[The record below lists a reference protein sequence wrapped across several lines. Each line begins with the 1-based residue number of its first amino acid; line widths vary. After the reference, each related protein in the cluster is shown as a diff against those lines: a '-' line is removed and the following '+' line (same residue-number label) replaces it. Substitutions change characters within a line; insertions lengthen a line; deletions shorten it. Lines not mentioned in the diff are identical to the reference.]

1 MGAPCISTEH
11 MHLKRLASGSHIH
24 GNGLG
29 DGLQSPS
36 RQPVADY
43 LIGRGRDDGHVVER
57 GHRHVLAVA
66 LEGDV
71 ESSTGLRLEFLR
83 FRAGGRMRLGQLFG
97 NFFFSRVRVRPFF
110 RVSP

>member
-1 MGAPCISTEH
+1 MGAPSISTEH

-24 GNGLG
+24 GNGSG

-71 ESSTGLRLEFLR
+71 EPAIRGAPAIRLR
-83 FRAGGRMRLGQLFG
+83 FVPSFSCGGRDGRG
-97 NFFFSRVRVRPFF
+97 SRT
-110 RVSP
+110 